1 MSQSS
6 LVSYRDY
13 SAKHWNDRKGNGIKR
28 IVIHHCAG
36 VLSVE
41 QLGNIFRN
49 KQGSSTYGIGSDGR
63 VGQYVPE
70 EFRPWTTSGWE
81 PDRNCITI
89 EVSNSA
95 NGGNWPVSDKV
106 LGVLIDLVTDIC
118 RRNGLT
124 INYTGDKRG
133 NLLMHKWYAST
144 ACPGPYLASK
154 FPYIAAEVNK
164 RLKAGTSAKPASK
177 PAASGTLYRVQTGA
191 FSNKANAD
199 KLLAQVK
206 AKGFDAIEVKVG
218 NLYKVQVGAFS
229 KQANAN
235 AQLAKVKAAGFKD
248 AFITTSGGTTVASG
262 STAAKPTIKV
272 GSNVRLRNGARTY
285 TGGSLASFVYGRVHK
300 VTQINGDRVVI
311 SYGGVVEA
319 AVHLSDLS
327 LA

>member
-13 SAKHWNDRKGNGIKR
+13 SAKHWNDRQGNGIKR

-41 QLGNIFRN
+41 QLGNLFRN
-49 KQGSSTYGIGSDGR
+49 KDGSSTYGIGYDGR

-70 EFRPWTTSGWE
+70 EYRPWTTSGWE

-95 NGGNWPVSDKV
+95 KDGNWPVSDKV

-133 NLLMHKWYAST
+133 NLLMHKWYVST
-144 ACPGPYLASK
+144 ACPGPYLESK
-154 FPYIAAEVNK
+154 FPYIAAEVNRK
-164 RLKAGTSAKPASK
+164 LKAGATSNAAKPS
-177 PAASGTLYRVQTGA
+177 SGTLYRVQVGA
-191 FSNKANAD
+191 FRNKPNAD
-199 KLLAQVK
+199 NYLKAVK
-206 AKGFDAIEVKVG
+206 AKGFRDAIEVKSG
-218 NLYKVQVGAFS
+218 SLYKIQIGAYLQKS
-229 KQANAN
+229 NAD
-235 AQLAKVKAAGFKD
+235 AMLAKVKAAGFS
-248 AFITTSGGTTVASG
+248 AII
-262 STAAKPTIKV
+262 STAGGATVSAGSAPKPTIKV
-272 GSNVRLRNGARTY
+272 GSNVRLSNGAKTY
-285 TGGSLASFVYGRVHK
+285 TGGSLAAFVYSRVHK
-300 VTQINGDRVVI
+300 VTQISGDRAVI
-311 SYGGVVEA
+311 SYGGQIEA
-319 AVHLSDLS
+319 AVHLSDLT

>member
-13 SAKHWNDRKGNGIKR
+13 SSGHWNGRAGNGIKR
-28 IVIHHCAG
+28 IVIHHTAG
-36 VLSVE
+36 VISVE
-41 QLGNIFRN
+41 QLGNVFRN
-49 KQGSSTYGIGSDGR
+49 KQASSTYGIGSDGR

-70 EFRPWTTSGWE
+70 EYRPWTTSGWE

-124 INYTGDKRG
+124 INYTGDTRG

-164 RLKAGTSAKPASK
+164 RLKAGTSTPASN
-177 PAASGTLYRVQTGA
+177 PAAGSSIDQMARDVIAGKY
-191 FSNKANAD
+191 
-199 KLLAQVK
+199 
-206 AKGFDAIEVKVG
+206 G
-218 NLYKVQVGAFS
+218 NGDQR
-229 KQANAN
+229 
-235 AQLAKVKAAGFKD
+235 KAALGSSYNAVQARVNEILSATSSPAAPAFNVEQAARDVIAGKYGNGD
-248 AFITTSGGTTVASG
+248 ARKNALGSHYNEVQARVNQILSG
-262 STAAKPTIKV
+262 SNSAAQTAPAVNIDAEARKVIRGDYGNGAIRKQRLTAKFGAAIAAKIQ
-272 GSNVRLRNGARTY
+272 ARVNQ
-285 TGGSLASFVYGRVHK
+285 L
-300 VTQINGDRVVI
+300 
-311 SYGGVVEA
+311 
-319 AVHLSDLS
+319 L
-327 LA
+327 